1 MKRILICRHAH
12 AEAASHKG
20 DFYRRLDA
28 RGREAAAELGRR
40 LALRGVL
47 PELVYSSPASR
58 TLETAELVLKGL
70 DIEPGIIVKQD
81 CIYNQDSG
89 LMLELFMAPPPDI
102 DCVMLFGHN
111 PSAALFAARLQS
123 GVSDVRMPPGAL
135 YAIDFE
141 ADSWDCCL
149 PGNGVLAFRELP

>member
-12 AEAASHKG
+12 AEGANHRG

-28 RGREAAAELGRR
+28 RGREAATGLGRR

-58 TLETAELVLKGL
+58 TLETAELVLGGL
-70 DIEPGIIVKQD
+70 GIDPGVIIKHD
-81 CIYNQDSG
+81 CIYNQESG
-89 LMLELFMAPPPDI
+89 LMLELFMVPPPDI

-111 PSAALFAARLQS
+111 PSVALFAARLQS
-123 GVSDVRMPPGAL
+123 GVADVRMPPCAL
-135 YAIDFE
+135 YAIDFDVE
-141 ADSWDCCL
+141 SWDACL
-149 PGNGVLAFRELP
+149 PGNGIQAFCELP